1 MTDIVLIGMPGSGK
15 STLGREAAKELGM
28 EFLDT
33 DVLIEQHERR
43 PITEIFKTDGEPYFR
58 RVETQVIRTVR
69 DVAAVSGPKMRRTGG
84 EGRGAG
90 NGLMLSVGGGAAEN
104 PVNIGLLR
112 EIGTIIFIDRPLA
125 ALERNV
131 AFNAGRPLLSGRDKL
146 VELYT
151 RRTPLYADIAD
162 RTISNGGGREEAIE
176 ELIRVALLR
185 GAGADFLVI
194 GDPIAHTRSPQL
206 HAAAFEELKRQGY
219 GDVLDGATYGSVR
232 VPADELGRAME
243 DVRAGSVRGL
253 NVTIP
258 HKKAVIGYLDDVAGD
273 AAAAGAV
280 NTVVKRDG
288 RLMGYNTDMEGLK
301 LALADC
307 GRTYGGATVTV
318 CGTGGAAAGIVCKA
332 ALEGAARIYILGRN
346 ADKAAAIAEKARAAA
361 PSPPGIIYAPCD
373 FGSAETL
380 EIKEAIH
387 RTDIFINATPLGMS
401 GTGKSSVLPS
411 FADML
416 PEDAFVYDLVYEPAE
431 TELLKA
437 ARRRGLAACG
447 GLSMLIRQ
455 GILSDELFFGIEPDR
470 SALYEAVRGSMVL

>member
-1 MTDIVLIGMPGSGK
+1 MIDIVLIGMPGSGK

-43 PITEIFKTDGEPYFR
+43 PITEIFKTDGEVYFR
-58 RVETQVIRTVR
+58 SVETQVIRTVR
-69 DVAAVSGPKMRRTGG
+69 DVAAESVAGKQSCGTEGG
-84 EGRGAG
+84 GARK
-90 NGLMLSVGGGAAEN
+90 GLMLSVGGGAAEN
-104 PVNIGLLR
+104 PVNVRLLR

-131 AFNAGRPLLSGRDKL
+131 AFNAGRPLLSGREKL
-146 VELYT
+146 VELYE
-151 RRTPLYADIAD
+151 RRTPLYAGLAD
-162 RTISNGGGREEAIE
+162 RTIRNEGGREEAME

-185 GAGADFLVI
+185 GADADFLVI

-206 HAAAFEELKRQGY
+206 HKAAFDELKRQGY
-219 GDVLDGATYGSVR
+219 ADALKGATYGSVR
-232 VPADELGRAME
+232 VPPDRLGQAIE
-243 DVRAGSVRGL
+243 DVRAGAVRGL

-301 LALADC
+301 LALADR
-307 GRTYGGATVTV
+307 GISYKDATVTV

-361 PSPPGIIYAPCD
+361 PSPSEIIYAPCD

-380 EIKEAIH
+380 ESKDAIH
-387 RTDIFINATPLGMS
+387 SADIFINATPLGMS
-401 GTGKSSVLPS
+401 GVGKNQALLS
-411 FADML
+411 FAALL
-416 PEDAFVYDLVYEPAE
+416 PEGAFVYDLVYEPAE
-431 TELLKA
+431 TELVKA
-437 ARRRGLAACG
+437 ARQRGLAAEG

-470 SALYEAVRGSMVL
+470 RALYEAVRGSMVL